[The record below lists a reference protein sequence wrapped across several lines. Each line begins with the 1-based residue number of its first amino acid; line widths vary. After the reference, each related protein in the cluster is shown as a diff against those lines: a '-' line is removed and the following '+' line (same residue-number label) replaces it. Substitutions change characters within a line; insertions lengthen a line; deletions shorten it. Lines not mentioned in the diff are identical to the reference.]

1 MGDTFDVDQPLA
13 VKILLLPVIMSRGM
27 SVRTMYEMVY
37 ARTLRS
43 TPALPIA
50 SFRVA
55 TSVVSS

>member
-1 MGDTFDVDQPLA
+1 MGDTFGVDQRLA
-13 VKILLLPVIMSRGM
+13 VEILLLPVSGGI
-27 SVRTMYEMVY
+27 SVRKMYEMVH